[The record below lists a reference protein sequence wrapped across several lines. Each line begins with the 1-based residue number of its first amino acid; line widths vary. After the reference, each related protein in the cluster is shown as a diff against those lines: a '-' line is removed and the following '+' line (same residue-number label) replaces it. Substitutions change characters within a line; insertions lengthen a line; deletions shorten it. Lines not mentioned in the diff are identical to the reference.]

1 MEFPTDKTPF
11 NWICVDTEE
20 NSILAARLFHTACA
34 YQKLNADR
42 EALVLFEGRDSKIYL
57 LKIYVY

>member
-11 NWICVDTEE
+11 NWISLDTEE

-34 YQKLNADR
+34 YQKLNGDR
-42 EALVLFEGRDSKIYL
+42 EALILFGSRDS
-57 LKIYVY
+57 